1 MVTRVEPSRENDHT
15 VGTHL
20 KANDA
25 AIIVIQRIKNKV
37 SVVSCIR
44 CKEETKVHE
53 TTTIIIISGHDLALL
68 EGMTSCL

>member
-1 MVTRVEPSRENDHT
+1 MTVVTTVEPTRKNDHT
-15 VGTHL
+15 VVSTHL

-44 CKEETKVHE
+44 CKEETKYE
-53 TTTIIIISGHDLALL
+53 TPQQLL
-68 EGMTSCL
+68 LLVVMIWHW

>member
-44 CKEETKVHE
+44 CKEETKAHE
-53 TTTIIIISGHDLALL
+53 TTTIIISGHDLALL